1 MTDWLALCRGAVD
14 DVRDVLAELPSRA
27 EREPVLARGEGGDDT
42 TAVDAAAERAILARF
57 EGVDATVISEEVGE
71 LGNGS
76 LRVVIDPIDGSLNAK
91 RGIPFFSVS
100 IAVARGNAMRDVEF
114 AYVYDFGS
122 GEEWTAERGR
132 GAFLN
137 GARLGAQR
145 PKDRIEILAFE
156 ATLTAEVAE
165 RAAAFTGVAY
175 RIRIM
180 GSLAL
185 SLCYLAAGRF
195 DAVCSLKPYRSV
207 DVAAGQLLVREC
219 GLSLANA
226 DGPAGSFED
235 APLDLLPRSRIV
247 AAGNDEVCRVVVNAL
262 SA

>member
-1 MTDWLALCRGAVD
+1 
-14 DVRDVLAELPSRA
+14 
-27 EREPVLARGEGGDDT
+27 
-42 TAVDAAAERAILARF
+42 
-57 EGVDATVISEEVGE
+57 
-71 LGNGS
+71 
-76 LRVVIDPIDGSLNAK
+76 
-91 RGIPFFSVS
+91 
-100 IAVARGNAMRDVEF
+100 
-114 AYVYDFGS
+114 VYDVGS
-122 GEEWTAERGR
+122 GEEWTARRGE
-132 GAFLN
+132 GAFLD
-137 GARLGAQR
+137 GVRLGDQR
-145 PKDRIEILAFE
+145 PKERIEILAFE

-185 SLCYLAAGRF
+185 SLCYLAAGRS
-195 DAVCSLKPYRSV
+195 DAGCSLKPYRSV

-226 DGPAGSFED
+226 DGASDSFDD

-247 AAGNDEVCRVVVNAL
+247 AAGTDEVCRVVINAL